1 MQWVFVV
8 AGLLA
13 ALAEMHTGTFYLAG
27 IAAAAIA
34 TAGLGFW
41 IAADWLVYVFVV
53 LCAGVTGLV
62 ILTRRRQ
69 VPGRDLADFDIGQ
82 TVSVLSVSHPGN
94 RLTVGYRGT
103 QWDAVMED
111 GSVATPGDSA
121 VIVRKTDKLLH
132 LVASA

>member
-8 AGLLA
+8 VGLLA

-41 IAADWLVYVFVV
+41 IAGDWLVYVFAG
-53 LCAGVTGLV
+53 LCVGVTGLV
-62 ILTRRRQ
+62 MLTRRRQ

-82 TVSVLSVSHPGN
+82 TVSVLSISHSGN